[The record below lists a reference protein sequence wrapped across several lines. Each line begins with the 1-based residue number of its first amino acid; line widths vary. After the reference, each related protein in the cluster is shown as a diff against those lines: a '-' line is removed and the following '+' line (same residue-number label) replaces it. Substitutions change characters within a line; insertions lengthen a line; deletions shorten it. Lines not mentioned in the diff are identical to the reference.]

1 MRTKHDVESYLR
13 GSGYQHDEIADGT
26 FRVFDPERPAIGVIV
41 RVEAELVVFRLK
53 VLGLEHVK
61 QREALFKHL
70 LELNAADMVHAAYGI
85 TDNAVV
91 MDCALRLET
100 LDLGELRGTLD
111 DFMLALERH
120 RALLR
125 AYC

>member
-1 MRTKHDVESYLR
+1 MRTKHDVESYLL
-13 GSGYQHDEIADGT
+13 GSSYQHDEIADGT
-26 FRVFDPERPAIGVIV
+26 YRVVDPQRPAVGVIV
-41 RVEAELVVFRLK
+41 RVESEIVVFRLK
-53 VLGLEHVK
+53 VLGLEQVK
-61 QREALFKHL
+61 QREELFKRL

-85 TDNAVV
+85 TDNAIV

-120 RALLR
+120 RAIVR
-125 AYC
+125 QYC